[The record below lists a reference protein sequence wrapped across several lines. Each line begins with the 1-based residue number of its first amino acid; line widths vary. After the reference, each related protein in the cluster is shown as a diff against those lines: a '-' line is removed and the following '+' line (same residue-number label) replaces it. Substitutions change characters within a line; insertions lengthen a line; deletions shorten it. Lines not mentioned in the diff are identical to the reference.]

1 MTTPAPE
8 CVALAEG
15 LRQVRARTGLSL
27 AALAERTVYSKSSW
41 ERYLNGKTP
50 PPRHA
55 VEELCA
61 IAREPAG
68 RLLALWELA
77 DAEWSG
83 RARQTRPA
91 APTPLPV
98 SAPVPAGATG
108 PTGVHGRVRRRWLFI
123 AGAGVAAVAITATL
137 TAPAVQDHSAGQPS
151 ILVSPEPSPP
161 PGCRGKACEGKDPTQ
176 MLCGLVPGRA
186 DTVGAQHLTRSGARV
201 EIRYSSVCAAAWGL
215 IWHSRVGDG
224 IEISAP
230 GRGTRPGRVVIRN
243 SADTVVYRVT
253 PMIGSPDR
261 TGLRLCFTPAGGTGE
276 ECFGS

>member
-1 MTTPAPE
+1 MQGPQDRRGRRGRRGRRRAVRRLQHDAHRRPCRTGLGRGGGPMPAASPEDGPGHRRRGLRAADHRGRDAPAEEVRAAGGRRRGPAHLAGAARMTTPAPE

-98 SAPVPAGATG
+98 SAPVPAGAT
-108 PTGVHGRVRRRWLFI
+108 
-123 AGAGVAAVAITATL
+123 
-137 TAPAVQDHSAGQPS
+137 
-151 ILVSPEPSPP
+151 
-161 PGCRGKACEGKDPTQ
+161 
-176 MLCGLVPGRA
+176 
-186 DTVGAQHLTRSGARV
+186 
-201 EIRYSSVCAAAWGL
+201 
-215 IWHSRVGDG
+215 
-224 IEISAP
+224 
-230 GRGTRPGRVVIRN
+230 
-243 SADTVVYRVT
+243 
-253 PMIGSPDR
+253 
-261 TGLRLCFTPAGGTGE
+261 
-276 ECFGS
+276 